1 MVMDALP
8 VGPSGTRGPCIV
20 PSRNRTE
27 PVGIWVPDTAVT
39 VIVIVTLWPVTA
51 GFADDVTVVAVA
63 TEGGVSSAK
72 STLTFALPLRR
83 ITIVTSA
90 VAPLVTCTVT
100 GSLVQFGSAPAA
112 TDAQAA
118 AKARPVNTTLPVG
131 IPPIAST
138 ELAPAVTSKF
148 CTTVRVAPAAERL
161 TQATSAGTV
170 VIVTRIVP
178 TSSGALGV

>member
-27 PVGIWVPDTAVT
+27 PVGIWVPDNADT
-39 VIVIVTLWPVTA
+39 VRVIVTLWPVTA

-72 STLTFALPLRR
+72 STLPLSLRLR
-83 ITIVTSA
+83 LSTIVTSS

-100 GSLVQFGSAPAA
+100 GSLVHFGSAPAA

-118 AKARPVNTTLPVG
+118 AQARPV
-131 IPPIAST
+131 
-138 ELAPAVTSKF
+138 K
-148 CTTVRVAPAAERL
+148 
-161 TQATSAGTV
+161 
-170 VIVTRIVP
+170 
-178 TSSGALGV
+178 